1 MDYLNKILETRD
13 WLQSNYN
20 LENIDLA
27 LILGSGLGAFAD
39 LIENRIEINF
49 ANIPNFKV
57 GKVVG
62 HNNKMIIGTVAG
74 KKVVVM
80 QGRIHYYEGNS
91 MNEVTFP
98 IRVLSSLGINKLIL
112 TNAAGGLTGK
122 AGQLMLIED
131 HLDLFCPNPLMGVN
145 LEEFGD
151 RFPDMTEVYNREFI
165 IKAFAVGA
173 ELGLELTK
181 GTYCYLTGPSYETPF
196 DIKVLKGLGV
206 NAVGMSTV
214 PEALVARHSKMKI
227 MGISCITNLAA
238 GISDKP
244 LSHTEVVETT
254 TRVSDNFIRLLKGI
268 IKEIKWIQ

>member
-1 MDYLNKILETRD
+1 MDYFNKIIETRD
-13 WLQSNYN
+13 WLSSKYN
-20 LENIDLA
+20 FDKIDLA
-27 LILGSGLGAFAD
+27 LVLGSGLGKFVEF
-39 LIENRIEINF
+39 IENKVEINF
-49 ANIPNFKV
+49 DEIPNFKV

-62 HNNKMIIGTVAG
+62 HNNKMIMGEVAG
-74 KKVVVM
+74 KNIVVM
-80 QGRIHYYEGNS
+80 QGRVHYYEGNT
-91 MNEVTFP
+91 MKEVTFP
-98 IRVLSSLGINKLIL
+98 IRVLRSLGIEKLIL

-131 HLDLFCPNPLMGVN
+131 HLDIFCPNPLNGEN
-145 LEEFGD
+145 LDEFGD

-165 IKAFAVGA
+165 VKAIEAGA
-173 ELGLELTK
+173 QAGVELTK

-214 PEALVARHSKMKI
+214 PEAIVAKHSKMKI
-227 MGISCITNLAA
+227 LGISCITNLAA

-254 TRVSDNFIRLLKGI
+254 TKVSADFVRLLKGI
-268 IKEIKWIQ
+268 IKEI